1 MSDGPTRK
9 DWAVLIERIA
19 DCEERLD
26 TLEMWRDLSE
36 LVTEVR

>member
-26 TLEMWRDLSE
+26 TLDRRLAKWAKKVKLE
-36 LVTEVR
+36 